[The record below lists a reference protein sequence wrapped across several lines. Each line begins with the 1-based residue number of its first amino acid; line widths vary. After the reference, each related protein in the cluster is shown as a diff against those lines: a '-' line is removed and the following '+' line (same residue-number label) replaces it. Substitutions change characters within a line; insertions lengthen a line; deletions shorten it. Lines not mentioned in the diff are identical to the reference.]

1 MDSRRRAGGLDRVV
15 PPRVGSRPP
24 SARDEALARV
34 SRWKRGIA
42 VTAVVG
48 FGALLGLVGVAG
60 ARGSATTST
69 PPPVSERSGDGG
81 QQAAPRQA
89 PDDGFFG
96 GDDPN
101 GGFGFGDGSSQ
112 ALPFGRSG
120 AS

>member
-1 MDSRRRAGGLDRVV
+1 MDPRQRAGAPG
-15 PPRVGSRPP
+15 RPARTGAGPTRP

-42 VTAVVG
+42 VTAVVT

-60 ARGSATTST
+60 ARGSTTSA
-69 PPPVSERSGDGG
+69 PPAVSDRSGDGG
-81 QQAAPRQA
+81 QQAAPRRA

-96 GDDPN
+96 GEDQD

-112 ALPFGRSG
+112 EAPFGRSG